1 MVVFKVYFFKVED
14 LNGVVDEIFSKLG
27 WERHIGRNDSVL
39 LKPNFLTEPKTGVT
53 TDLALV
59 KAVVERVKNRTANV
73 YVGETDSTAK
83 NFDKVARKLDLGCEV
98 VNLSK
103 DNTILVSG
111 RYGRYRLP
119 ELALKSKIINLP
131 MLKTH
136 LLTKVSLG
144 VKNLFGLIQDKHK
157 AIYHWK
163 LDGVLYDLYH
173 IFKPSM
179 NLLDALYLMDGKGPL
194 NGRIRKANLLAAAS
208 NTLALD
214 AATCRLVGLKPS
226 KVGHLKRLME
236 SEKVE
241 YEMVGEFKLDMEFN
255 VPDTRLPR
263 VADFAL
269 CLLRIIKSKF

>member
-1 MVVFKVYFFKVED
+1 MIFKVYFFKVGD
-14 LNGVVDEIFSKLG
+14 LNGVVDEVFSRLG
-27 WERHIGRNDSVL
+27 WKSQIGRNDSVL

-59 KAVVERVKNRTANV
+59 RAVVERVKDRTANV

-83 NFDKVARKLDLGCEV
+83 DFDKVAGKLDLGCKV

-103 DNTILVSG
+103 DDTILISG
-111 RYGRYRLP
+111 RHGRYRLP
-119 ELALKSKIINLP
+119 KLALKSKIINLP

-157 AIYHWK
+157 VIYHWK

-179 NLLDALYLMDGKGPL
+179 NLLDALYIMDRKGPL

-214 AATCRLVGLKPS
+214 AATCRLVGLKPL

-255 VPDTRLPR
+255 IPDTRLPR